1 MTELN
6 ICTESLRGKYD
17 INWRLCKKKI
27 KIDILKTSLEKT
39 EKEQILNNFYEYLEE
54 AIRNL
59 INDLDDEISII
70 IGL

>member
-1 MTELN
+1 MV
-6 ICTESLRGKYD
+6 IVK
-17 INWRLCKKKI
+17 KKKI

-39 EKEQILNNFYEYLEE
+39 EKEQILNNLYEYLEE